1 MKVLDHA
8 SARQM
13 LLCCAD
19 AIISSKPLL
28 TEVDSR
34 IGDGDHG
41 IGMSV
46 GMEKVKEV
54 LQGMESERNVYDLF
68 RETGKAMLMS
78 MGGASGVIFGT
89 MFMGGTKGGS
99 PAESMDTAAFAEMM
113 REALA
118 AVKLRGKAEV
128 GDKTMVD
135 AFEPAVDA
143 MLAYPGQDFEGML
156 AAAEEAAAAGVERTK
171 EIPAKFGR
179 AKFLGERSVGCQD
192 AGATSVWLLFQAM
205 RRYAAG
211 Q

>member
-1 MKVLDHA
+1 MRALDHA

-13 LLCCAD
+13 LLYCAD

-28 TEVDSR
+28 TEVDAK

-54 LQGMESERNVYDLF
+54 LQGMEHGSDVYDLF
-68 RETGKAMLMS
+68 REAGKAMMMS

-89 MFMGGTKGGS
+89 MFMGGAKRGMT
-99 PAESMDTAAFAEMM
+99 AESLDAAAFSEMM
-113 REALA
+113 REALS
-118 AVKLRGKAEV
+118 AVKLRGKAQP

-135 AFEPAVDA
+135 AFEPAVEA
-143 MLAYPGQDFEGML
+143 MKAYPGQDLEGML
-156 AAAEEAAAAGVERTK
+156 EAAAAAAAAGVERTK

-179 AKFLGERSVGCQD
+179 AKFLGERSIGYQD
-192 AGATSVWLLFQAM
+192 AGATSVWILFQAM
-205 RRYAAG
+205 HRYLTER
-211 Q
+211 

>member
-1 MKVLDHA
+1 M
-8 SARQM
+8 
-13 LLCCAD
+13 
-19 AIISSKPLL
+19 
-28 TEVDSR
+28 
-34 IGDGDHG
+34 
-41 IGMSV
+41 
-46 GMEKVKEV
+46 
-54 LQGMESERNVYDLF
+54 
-68 RETGKAMLMS
+68 
-78 MGGASGVIFGT
+78 
-89 MFMGGTKGGS
+89 
-99 PAESMDTAAFAEMM
+99 
-113 REALA
+113 
-118 AVKLRGKAEV
+118 KLRGKAEV